1 MPLRITGVVSLALT
15 PLVPLVT
22 VAVDDGG
29 VLLLLAAIWLLPDG
43 DLLLFFG
50 EVVGDR
56 LTIDEGFEPLWDLIK
71 FEVAVDFRSSI
82 S

>member
-1 MPLRITGVVSLALT
+1 M
-15 PLVPLVT
+15 
-22 VAVDDGG
+22 
-29 VLLLLAAIWLLPDG
+29 WLLPDG

-56 LTIDEGFEPLWDLIK
+56 LTTDDGFEPFWDLFV
-71 FEVAVDFRSSI
+71 FEVVVDFRSSI